1 MSERIEGMSRT
12 ADAGRCKA
20 GETIETMSQ
29 AVRSSPYEAADWR
42 EARRAGRST
51 AEQVRRPQ
59 ARRWRAEIMARQSGW
74 ERRVNQDEKKQ
85 PGVGMIVAGGGL
97 GKA

>member
-1 MSERIEGMSRT
+1 LLDPRGSPVAISREM
-12 ADAGRCKA
+12 G
-20 GETIETMSQ
+20 
-29 AVRSSPYEAADWR
+29 WR
-42 EARRAGRST
+42 
-51 AEQVRRPQ
+51 
-59 ARRWRAEIMARQSGW
+59 MARQSGW